1 MLIAAISLWGRKR
14 GPLTKESQPPTHQN
28 VFYDLCKDLKALTRG
43 KNGLFRK
50 SVSVTKILELECR
63 SAEFETKSDVPR
75 LGESVIDARKL
86 L

>member
-1 MLIAAISLWGRKR
+1 M
-14 GPLTKESQPPTHQN
+14 TKAREQPTHQN
-28 VFYDLCKDLKALTRG
+28 LFYDLCRDWKALTRG

-50 SVSVTKILELECR
+50 SVSVTEILELECR

>member
-1 MLIAAISLWGRKR
+1 M
-14 GPLTKESQPPTHQN
+14 TKERERPTHQN
-28 VFYDLCKDLKALTRG
+28 LFYDLCRDLKALTRG

-50 SVSVTKILELECR
+50 SVSVKEILELECR

-75 LGESVIDARKL
+75 LGESIIDARKL

>member
-1 MLIAAISLWGRKR
+1 LDQEESENR
-14 GPLTKESQPPTHQN
+14 LTKVRELPTHQN
-28 VFYDLCKDLKALTRG
+28 LFYDLCRDLKALTRG

-50 SVSVTKILELECR
+50 SVSVKEILELEHR
-63 SAEFETKSDVPR
+63 YAEFETKSDAPR